1 MKKSILFVAFL
12 SISLGMIGCKK
23 QNIQPSNSGSG
34 ESQVTGETVAFPK
47 LHIIGQPEDDLS
59 GKVKYDRKVH
69 EVEPA
74 GLSDR
79 ARLVPEKSTSTAI
92 DVGQY
97 KSYFVLNNPEL
108 DKWEDGTSEPYEVY
122 WEIEKCNPGDVILD
136 SYIDYNGSQIRGNAA
151 TVILPPK
158 QQEVQLKYFVKYFGE
173 ETFEELNGVTY
184 SITAPIEPVSL
195 VGDKILVK
203 KDAVIVQLNAFY
215 EGNFTIK
222 SSCEVLFKFGA
233 KQSVTIDKD
242 CTEESHDNAINYG
255 VDFFGFYRSGAE
267 ISDST
272 EDDYIF
278 ATGSADGIQ
287 VNKSIHELHKVII
300 GYADKGD
307 VNTIQVYC
315 SKTKDTFIGQ
325 TGDVTL
331 TITNIATETYPQ
343 ENGEIVFDF
352 AEKLSEFDGS
362 SYYVKFWTWVKDVN
376 TPMRIDSFT
385 IEYRE

>member
-23 QNIQPSNSGSG
+23 QNIQPSNSASG

-74 GLSDR
+74 GLSDK

-92 DVGQY
+92 DVGLY

-108 DKWEDGTSEPYEVY
+108 DKWEDGTREPYEVY
-122 WEIEKCNPGDVILD
+122 WEIEKCNPGDVIID
-136 SYIDYNGSQIRGNAA
+136 SYLDYYGNQIKGNA
-151 TVILPPK
+151 TIELPPK
-158 QQEVQLKYFVKYFGE
+158 QQEVQLKYFVKYIGE
-173 ETFEELNGVTY
+173 ENFEELNNVVY
-184 SITAPIEPVSL
+184 SIPEQTEAVSL
-195 VGDKILVK
+195 VEDKLLVK
-203 KDAVIVQLNAFY
+203 KNATVVQLKVLH
-215 EGNFTIK
+215 EGNFSLNTNFEI
-222 SSCEVLFKFGA
+222 LFKFGE
-233 KQSVTIDKD
+233 KQIVTIDKD

-255 VDFFGFYRSGAE
+255 TDFFGFYRSGAE
-267 ISDST
+267 ISDNT

-278 ATGSADGIQ
+278 STGSGEGIQ
-287 VNKSIHELHKVII
+287 VNKPIHKLHKLTI

-307 VNTIQVYC
+307 INTIQVYC
-315 SKTKDTFIGQ
+315 SRTKDTFIGQ

-331 TITNIATETYPQ
+331 SITGIATETYPQ
-343 ENGEIVFDF
+343 KNGEIVFDS
-352 AEKLSEFDGS
+352 LP
-362 SYYVKFWTWVKDVN
+362 N
-376 TPMRIDSFT
+376 
-385 IEYRE
+385 